1 MSAAKPE
8 KEAHAEARFAA
19 EQHAKLSFWKKFA
32 LGIAV
37 LLFAVLCAP
46 LCNVVSS
53 KVIFAED
60 RQALDPLGFEDAVD
74 GAALSTQGDLPDAG
88 IASSYPPCNVNGKWE
103 PCKPPVAP
111 PEPGSICQICGI
123 CCARFALPGF
133 MRNLP
138 PVPPGPEGGDGPR

>member
-46 LCNVVSS
+46 L
-53 KVIFAED
+53 F
-60 RQALDPLGFEDAVD
+60 D

-138 PVPPGPEGGDGPR
+138 PVPPGPEGGDDPR

>member
-88 IASSYPPCNVNGKWE
+88 IASSYPPCNVNAGTVAAGNGEWK
-103 PCKPPVAP
+103 PCKPPVP
-111 PEPGSICQICGI
+111 PARDLCKLLPPGVPCS
-123 CCARFALPGF
+123 
-133 MRNLP
+133 RNLP
-138 PVPPGPEGGDGPR
+138 PVPPGPEGGDDPR